1 MKKIFIRFLG
11 LALLL
16 GLAYGGYA
24 LFNSLPKHAQLLPT
38 AKAKFGDVVIKAY
51 TRGELRA
58 ARSITLVAPNLF
70 STVQVTRIAPMGS
83 FTHEKDLVVEFDD
96 SERRAQL
103 EETQLEVQQTDES
116 IK

>member
-1 MKKIFIRFLG
+1 MQLSGQGRSYDGGSHQMKKVVFRILG
-11 LALLL
+11 LAVLL
-16 GLAYGGYA
+16 GLSYGGYA
-24 LFNSLPKHAQLLPT
+24 LYNSLPKKAQTLPT
-38 AKAKFGDVVIKAY
+38 AKVRFGDVVIRAY

-96 SERRAQL
+96 
-103 EETQLEVQQTDES
+103 
-116 IK
+116 